1 MSSRPASARATF
13 QPAPTPRRS
22 VRRFGIRRAEI
33 LVGPALL
40 LLLWWATVR
49 YEIVAGNI
57 LPSPSEVISAFRTWL
72 FGERSDLAWWSGTWF
87 EYVLLSGKRMIIGFG
102 IAAIVGVTAGLL
114 IARYRPVRAVVDP
127 IVQLLRPIPIVA
139 WFPLAVAIFGITES
153 ASVFLVAL
161 GGVFP
166 ITIYTADGAMHT
178 PTNLLRAALMLGT
191 KRHNLLFKV
200 VLPWT
205 LPAIFSGL
213 RVALGLGW
221 VLVIVSEMLAVQGG
235 IGYVLWSAYN
245 FNRMDLVFA
254 VMITMGFLGFL
265 SDMLLVAIRNR
276 VLSWKA
282 GT

>member
-1 MSSRPASARATF
+1 
-13 QPAPTPRRS
+13 
-22 VRRFGIRRAEI
+22 
-33 LVGPALL
+33 
-40 LLLWWATVR
+40 
-49 YEIVAGNI
+49 VA
-57 LPSPSEVISAFRTWL
+57 V
-72 FGERSDLAWWSGTWF
+72 
-87 EYVLLSGKRMIIGFG
+87 
-102 IAAIVGVTAGLL
+102 
-114 IARYRPVRAVVDP
+114 
-127 IVQLLRPIPIVA
+127 
-139 WFPLAVAIFGITES
+139 FGITES

-191 KRHNLLFKV
+191 KRHRLLFKV

-221 VLVIVSEMLAVQGG
+221 VLVIVSEMLAVRGG

-254 VMITMGFLGFL
+254 VMITMGVLGFI
-265 SDMLLVAIRNR
+265 SDALLVAIRNR
-276 VLSWKA
+276 VLVWKA
-282 GT
+282 GA

>member
-1 MSSRPASARATF
+1 MSSS
-13 QPAPTPRRS
+13 PAPDTIVTAGAGMRPRVATVSGQRL
-22 VRRFGIRRAEI
+22 RP

-40 LLLWWATVR
+40 LFIWWITAK
-49 YEIVAGNI
+49 YNLIGGGI
-57 LPSPSEVISAFRTWL
+57 LASPREVLDSFNTWIFGKQSEF
-72 FGERSDLAWWSGTWF
+72 AWWSGTWV
-87 EYVLLSGKRMIIGFG
+87 EYVLLSTKRMAIGFAL
-102 IAAIVGVTAGLL
+102 AAGVGVTLGLL
-114 IARYRPVRAVVDP
+114 IAWYRPVREIVDP
-127 IVQLLRPIPIVA
+127 LVQLLRPIPIIA
-139 WFPLAVAIFGITES
+139 WFPLTVAIFGITES

-191 KRHNLLFKV
+191 PRHKLLFKI

-221 VLVIVSEMLAVQGG
+221 VLVVVSEMLAVRGG

-254 VMITMGFLGFL
+254 VMITMGLLGFT
-265 SDMLLVAIRNR
+265 SDALLVAVRNR
-276 VLSWKA
+276 VLVWKA